1 MIIALIYA
9 WITLNVG
16 GDDVTEDG
24 GDPTADELS
33 SLAVKVS
40 CIVDVVVHVDDD
52 DDDDNDGD
60 DAWMKLCGMMLWYKM
75 IYLTHSLTHSPLLLS
90 RHQSL
95 ISTPILCLS

>member
-40 CIVDVVVHVDDD
+40 CIVDVVHVDDD
-52 DDDDNDGD
+52 DEDDNDDD

-75 IYLTHSLTHSPLLLS
+75 IYLTHSLTLSPLL
-90 RHQSL
+90 SL